1 MRGGRKVLFAGGIAL
16 LLVAGSGL
24 WYWTREPDIELSD
37 ASPEEIARL
46 EGVRDDLRAKLAT
59 LVASSP
65 AVQEI
70 PPGNV
75 VVGMPIAAATELVQE
90 ATTGFL
96 DEVEL
101 VLKNIKVKKEGD
113 INVKKG
119 ILNLKPGHY
128 VLDLTI
134 DEAHAVLK
142 PGRPRV
148 SFKGSR
154 FGVALPVNVVKGAGK
169 TTLAFKWD
177 SLGVAGVLCD
187 DFEVN
192 EKLEGSV
199 PPRTYEVQGAFLLEV
214 QGGRLSAIPRFPAPG
229 IVVDVS
235 VEPSEEA
242 WKFVEKVVADRPAGC
257 EKVLKMIDL
266 RKILSGILGKGFKV
280 TVPSKIFKPIDLPAG
295 LEQEVTVEGKT
306 YALTLKP
313 TQLKLTPDVLWY
325 GSDVD
330 ADAAADPSPK

>member
-1 MRGGRKVLFAGGIAL
+1 M
-16 LLVAGSGL
+16 
-24 WYWTREPDIELSD
+24 REPEVELSS

-46 EGVRDDLRAKLAT
+46 EGERDGLRAKLAA
-59 LVASSP
+59 LVAASP
-65 AVQEI
+65 VTQEI

-75 VVGMPIAAATELVQE
+75 VVGMPVAVATELVQE
-90 ATTGFL
+90 ATTGFF

-101 VLKNIKVKKEGD
+101 VLKNIKVHKDGD
-113 INVKKG
+113 IKVHKG
-119 ILNLKPGHY
+119 ILNMKPGHY

-142 PGRPRV
+142 PGSPQV
-148 SFKGSR
+148 SFKNSR
-154 FGVALPVNVVKGAGK
+154 FGVALPVSVVKGTGR
-169 TTLAFKWD
+169 TTFAFKWD
-177 SLGVAGVLCD
+177 SQGMADMLCD
-187 DFEVN
+187 DFEFN

-199 PPRTYEVQGAFLLEV
+199 PPRTYPVQGAFLLEV

-229 IVVDVS
+229 IVVEIS

-266 RKILSGILGKGFKV
+266 RKILSDLLGKGIKV
-280 TVPSKIFKPIDLPAG
+280 TVPSKIFKPFDLPAG

-313 TQLKLTPDVLWY
+313 TELTITPDVLWY
-325 GSDVD
+325 GFDVD
-330 ADAAADPSPK
+330 AAPQDSADPEAK